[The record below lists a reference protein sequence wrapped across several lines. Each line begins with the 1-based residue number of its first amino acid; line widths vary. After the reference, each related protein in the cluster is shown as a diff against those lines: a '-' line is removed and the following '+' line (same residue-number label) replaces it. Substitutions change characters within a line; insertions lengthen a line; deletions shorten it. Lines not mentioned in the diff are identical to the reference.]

1 MLRLQGLT
9 LRFSCFITKA
19 TASIGRGEQ
28 KGSQCKAVWDWPAGC
43 TADGKL
49 GQDVLWDYRL
59 LEQCACVVYLC
70 ATPCYLF
77 SWQTEEIKRNIT
89 LVVASCDKQIVG
101 ILNLLKHL
109 TQGTGVTFK
118 IKFDRHSGR
127 GVLEW
132 NLIGRQRKEV
142 LDRHPGHLKREKL
155 TYVLASIHIVK
166 LDLHPV
172 WSNQCSQ
179 IRLIK
184 FLNEVC

>member
-127 GVLEW
+127 G
-132 NLIGRQRKEV
+132 
-142 LDRHPGHLKREKL
+142 
-155 TYVLASIHIVK
+155 S
-166 LDLHPV
+166 
-172 WSNQCSQ
+172 
-179 IRLIK
+179 
-184 FLNEVC
+184 LNEIWLADRGRRSLTGIQGTWKEKSLLMCWHRYT

>member
-127 GVLEW
+127 GGPWMKFDWQTEEGGPW
-132 NLIGRQRKEV
+132 QASRAPEKRKAYLCAGIDTHSETGS
-142 LDRHPGHLKREKL
+142 PPCME
-155 TYVLASIHIVK
+155 
-166 LDLHPV
+166 
-172 WSNQCSQ
+172 
-179 IRLIK
+179 
-184 FLNEVC
+184 